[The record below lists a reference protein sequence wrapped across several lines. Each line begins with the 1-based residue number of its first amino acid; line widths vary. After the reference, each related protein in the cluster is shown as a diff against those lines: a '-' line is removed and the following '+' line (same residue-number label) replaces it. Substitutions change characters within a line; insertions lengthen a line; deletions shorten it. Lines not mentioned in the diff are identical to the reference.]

1 MAPIPRPKS
10 STVQA
15 IYDWYKAANDN
26 YDSLGISVG
35 ELGNDCDRALWYGFR
50 WTSPP
55 EDLDG
60 RKIRLFRHGDIIE
73 DRLVEDLRNIGIEVT
88 GQQNRIRLVGNHV
101 RGKIDGRGTGIK
113 EAPKTEHLIEF
124 KSSNRKNFLPLV
136 KNGVQKEKPLH
147 YVQLQLGMHMFGL
160 TRGLYL
166 VDCKDDD
173 ELYAERVEYDVE
185 FCARTLA
192 RAERIILAEEPPA
205 KISDDPEFFKCRFC
219 KHQSACHAKAF
230 ARVTCRSCLHSTP
243 EMNGDGHW
251 SCARFNK
258 PLGLDEQRAAC
269 PAHLFIPGL
278 VPGEQTDIDEQAE
291 TVTYR
296 LHDGRT
302 WVDGAAQEEKVA

>member
-1 MAPIPRPKS
+1 MAPIPRPPS
-10 STVQA
+10 STVGA
-15 IYDWYKAANDN
+15 IYDYYKSTNED

-35 ELGNDCDRALWYGFR
+35 ELGNECDRALWYGFR

-88 GQQNRIRLVGNHV
+88 GQQDRIRLVGNHV
-101 RGKIDGRGTGIK
+101 RGKIDGRALGVK

-124 KSSNRKNFLPLV
+124 KSSNHKNFVPLV
-136 KNGVQKEKPLH
+136 KNGVKKEKPLH

-166 VDCKDDD
+166 VDCKDND

-185 FCARTLA
+185 FCLRLLA
-192 RAERIILAEEPPA
+192 RAERIIKAQEPPA
-205 KISDDPEFFKCRFC
+205 RLAEDPEFFKCRFC
-219 KHQSACHAKAF
+219 KHKTVCHSRAF
-230 ARVTCRSCLHSTP
+230 PRVTCRSCLHSTP
-243 EMNGDGHW
+243 EMTGDGHW

-258 PLGLDEQRAAC
+258 PLSIDEQRQGC

-278 VPGEQTDIDEQAE
+278 VPGEQIDMDAE
-291 TVTYR
+291 TETLTYR
-296 LHDGRT
+296 LDDGRM
-302 WVDGAAQEEKVA
+302 WVDGAVNDKS